1 MAKKKNNNWIIFV
14 LLAVIAVGVA
24 IAVFKNKGKKKGMP
38 VEFGKVEKRTII
50 EKVAATGK
58 IFPETEIKITSD
70 VSGEVV
76 ALNVEEG
83 DSVKQGQLLAR
94 IDPDAFQSAVER
106 GEASVNNA
114 KAQVA
119 NSKSSAQSAK
129 AQISQTAAQKDQI
142 IAQYDNLKAIHER
155 NKSLFADGV
164 ISQMDFDA
172 SKSNL
177 DAVNAN
183 LKSADASLLTSQANF
198 ESAQQ
203 AIKAA
208 EFTVKSQE
216 ASLRELKTSL
226 SRTTIKA
233 PVDGIVSSLTVEQG
247 ERVVGTMQ
255 MAGTEMM
262 RVANLSSMLVEVE
275 VSENDI
281 LRVSLNDSVAIEV
294 DAYPESTFQGVVTHV
309 SNSASN
315 ISTGLGSALSTDQVT
330 NFLVE
335 VRVAPESYAELL
347 IPGRPHPFRPG
358 MSATVDIFTDIAED
372 IIAVPIQA
380 VTTRVPEEYKD
391 KTKKVYKEV
400 IFAMK
405 GDSAVMYTV
414 TTGIQD
420 DEYIQLTSEIPNGL
434 NIITGPYNAVS
445 DELEEG
451 KKVIEKKEDEDD
463 DKKKKWGRK

>member
-1 MAKKKNNNWIIFV
+1 MAAKKSKKWLWIV
-14 LLAVIAVGVA
+14 LGIIVIGCIGMYVSNM
-24 IAVFKNKGKKKGMP
+24 NKEEEGI
-38 VEFGKVEKRTII
+38 KVEIDELTKRDILET
-50 EKVAATGK
+50 VTASGK
-58 IFPETEIKITSD
+58 IFPEKEVKISSD
-70 VSGEVV
+70 VSGEI
-76 ALNVEEG
+76 VELYVTEG
-83 DSVKQGQLLAR
+83 DTVKAGQLLAK
-94 IDPDAFQSAVER
+94 IDPDTYLSAVER
-106 GEASVNNA
+106 GKATLNNA
-114 KAQVA
+114 KAQQSMA
-119 NSKSSAQSAK
+119 ESNIESSRAQKEQIK
-129 AQISQTAAQKDQI
+129 AQITNAET
-142 IAQYDNLKAIHER
+142 IHNR
-155 NKSLFADGV
+155 NVQLFKDGV
-164 ISQMDFDA
+164 ISQVEFDQ
-172 SKSNL
+172 S
-177 DAVNAN
+177 DATLKGLQAN
-183 LKSADASLLTSQANF
+183 LRASEAGLLSSEKN
-198 ESAQQ
+198 
-203 AIKAA
+203 A
-208 EFTVKSQE
+208 EGASYNVKSTE
-216 ASLRELKTSL
+216 ATLRELKTSL

-451 KKVIEKKEDEDD
+451 EKVIEKKEDEDD

>member
-1 MAKKKNNNWIIFV
+1 
-14 LLAVIAVGVA
+14 
-24 IAVFKNKGKKKGMP
+24 
-38 VEFGKVEKRTII
+38 
-50 EKVAATGK
+50 
-58 IFPETEIKITSD
+58 
-70 VSGEVV
+70 
-76 ALNVEEG
+76 
-83 DSVKQGQLLAR
+83 
-94 IDPDAFQSAVER
+94 
-106 GEASVNNA
+106 
-114 KAQVA
+114 
-119 NSKSSAQSAK
+119 
-129 AQISQTAAQKDQI
+129 
-142 IAQYDNLKAIHER
+142 
-155 NKSLFADGV
+155 
-164 ISQMDFDA
+164 
-172 SKSNL
+172 
-177 DAVNAN
+177 
-183 LKSADASLLTSQANF
+183 
-198 ESAQQ
+198 
-203 AIKAA
+203 
-208 EFTVKSQE
+208 
-216 ASLRELKTSL
+216 
-226 SRTTIKA
+226 
-233 PVDGIVSSLTVEQG
+233 
-247 ERVVGTMQ
+247 MQ